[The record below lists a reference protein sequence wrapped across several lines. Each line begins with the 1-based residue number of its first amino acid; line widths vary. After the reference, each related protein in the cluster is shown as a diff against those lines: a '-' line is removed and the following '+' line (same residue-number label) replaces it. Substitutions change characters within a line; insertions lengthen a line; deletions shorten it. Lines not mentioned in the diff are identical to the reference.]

1 MLQLAVSMIFLY
13 LMLSA
18 ASSAIQEIIANFFR
32 WRAKT
37 LEKGIA
43 GLFNKE
49 FKDEFYKLPLIESL
63 CSPDTRGALTNR
75 PSYIAPATF
84 ALAVLDL
91 AAKKGMSLSGAF
103 VPQPA
108 PPAGNPNNP
117 AAPGGSAPNPPN
129 TAASS
134 CS

>member
-1 MLQLAVSMIFLY
+1 MLQLAISMIFVY

-18 ASSAIQEIIANFFR
+18 ASSAIQEIIANMRR

-63 CSPDTRGALTNR
+63 CSPNARGELSNR

-91 AAKKGMSLSGAF
+91 AAKKGISLPGAAI
-103 VPQPA
+103 PQ
-108 PPAGNPNNP
+108 
-117 AAPGGSAPNPPN
+117 
-129 TAASS
+129 
-134 CS
+134 